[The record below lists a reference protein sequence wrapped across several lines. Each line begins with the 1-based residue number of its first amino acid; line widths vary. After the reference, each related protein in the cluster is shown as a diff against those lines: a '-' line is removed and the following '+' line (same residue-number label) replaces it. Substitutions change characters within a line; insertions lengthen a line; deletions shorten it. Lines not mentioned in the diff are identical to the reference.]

1 MLFTED
7 QNIPSIVPMR
17 KYNANLKSNRYGVM
31 LHGDWIA
38 ENLSYD
44 NAVNFIN
51 QNYPRPNLLDVPKET
66 LTLIPFID
74 DADEL
79 CGYFFSVGNC
89 RGNAVLND
97 DNTFTIDDYE
107 NLTDKIET
115 RLISAFRSFFFKSK
129 LRKYSP
135 SDLRNLIWENG
146 EIK

>member
-7 QNIPSIVPMR
+7 KNIPSIVPMR

-38 ENLSYD
+38 ENLNYD
-44 NAVNFIN
+44 DAVRFITEKF
-51 QNYPRPNLLDVPKET
+51 PMPNLLDKPMET
-66 LTLIPFID
+66 LTLTPFID

-79 CGYFFSVGNC
+79 CGYHFSLGDCN
-89 RGNAVLND
+89 GNAVLND
-97 DNTFTIDDYE
+97 DESFTIDDHE
-107 NLTDKIET
+107 NLTDKKLV
-115 RLISAFRSFFFKSK
+115 RLRSAFRNFYFKSK